1 MKRRF
6 NGDYDT
12 SFEVL
17 TALLWGLFATGVLLF
32 IIAMGG

>member
-12 SFEVL
+12 TFEVL
-17 TALLWGLFATGVLLF
+17 TALLMGLLGFAVLLF
-32 IIAMGG
+32 IIAIGG

>member
-12 SFEVL
+12 TFEVL
-17 TALLWGLFATGVLLF
+17 TALLMGLLGTAVLLF